1 MFTFIKKLFG
11 FDQPT
16 MKDAGVQIEQAPYK
30 VPEPVV
36 VTPTLAP
43 VVASVTDTVVITP
56 EAVAPTLVS
65 DTIVTEVA
73 PVAAMTAKPK
83 KSKAPAKAKAVTK
96 PKPVAAV
103 KKTRKPR
110 SKKV

>member
-30 VPEPVV
+30 VPE
-36 VTPTLAP
+36 P